1 MNRSVSAA
9 RIKQSSTGAPE
20 LIAKGS
26 ALYAMLGHAVSLIYS
41 YPTTVVPAMHQVG
54 GYGVSQHD
62 RVFDGRIDPVGF
74 EHEIGRFRD
83 TMELVMG
90 VVFGGPKSADIAYAV
105 RELHRGVHGTLPD
118 GNRYHAW
125 NPRMWRWFWSGSVS
139 AWMNLYEAFQ
149 GYPSEAFRD
158 DVYVGFVELG
168 RQFGVGDMP
177 PSYQEFVAYW
187 PNERDLFGAG
197 TPEARFLA
205 DQLTGRLLKP
215 TKAQWIPT
223 WAWILV
229 TLPVRR
235 TFRMALLAGFSPEQN
250 EQIGVHKNWFDELEL
265 RVHKA
270 FWRMVPIALSRR
282 FVPAYFYLRERF
294 GSPSWHRHYSR
305 AALDAR
311 RHSTRNPAPG
321 FTRSADV
328 SVELGTRRVV
338 CGGAMG
344 AGTSCCRRKLHQ
356 EPSRER
362 AVE

>member
-1 MNRSVSAA
+1 MNSSVSAE
-9 RIKQSSTGAPE
+9 RIRQLPPGNPE

-26 ALYAMLGHAVSLIYS
+26 PLYAMLSDAVSLIYA

-54 GYGVSQHD
+54 GYGVGQHD
-62 RVFDGRIDPVGF
+62 RVFNGRIDPVGF

-90 VVFGGPKSADIAYAV
+90 VVFGGPKSGDIAYAV
-105 RELHRGVHGTLPD
+105 RELHRGVHGTMPD
-118 GNRYHAW
+118 GDRYHAW

-139 AWMNLYEAFQ
+139 AWMNLYEEFR

-168 RQFGVGDMP
+168 RQFGVRDMP
-177 PSYQEFVAYW
+177 PSYREFVAYW
-187 PNERDLFGAG
+187 PDERDLFGSG

-205 DQLTGRLLKP
+205 DQLTGKLLKP

-223 WAWILV
+223 RIWILV
-229 TLPVRR
+229 TLPLRR
-235 TFRMALLAGFSPEQN
+235 TFRMALIAGFSPEQN
-250 EQIGVHKNWFDELEL
+250 EQIGIHKNRFDELEL
-265 RVHKA
+265 LLHKV
-270 FWRMVPIALSRR
+270 FWRMVPIPLSRR

-311 RHSTRNPAPG
+311 RRSMKNAAPG
-321 FTRSADV
+321 FTGSADD
-328 SVELGTRRVV
+328 SVDLGTRRVV
-338 CGGAMG
+338 CGAATG
-344 AGTSCCRRKLHQ
+344 AGTSCCRREIRH
-356 EPSRER
+356 ESSPEH
-362 AVE
+362 AVD